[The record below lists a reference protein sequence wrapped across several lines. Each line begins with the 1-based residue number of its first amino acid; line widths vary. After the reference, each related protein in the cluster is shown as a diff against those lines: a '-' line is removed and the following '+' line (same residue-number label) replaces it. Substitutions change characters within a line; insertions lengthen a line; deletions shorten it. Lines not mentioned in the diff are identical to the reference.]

1 MAIEIK
7 ELSIQVKI
15 MDEDKPLHSQ
25 NGISKRELE
34 TYMDYMIKECTHK
47 VIEHLK
53 EKEER

>member
-15 MDEDKPLHSQ
+15 MDEDKPLHPQ

>member
-15 MDEDKPLHSQ
+15 IDEDKPIHSQ
-25 NGISKRELE
+25 NVIGKRDLE
-34 TYMDYMIKECTHK
+34 SYMDYMIKECTQK
-47 VIEHLK
+47 VLEHLK